1 MNNVSSLRLID
12 PGIKGHWS
20 ASQAALAIFIA
31 LALVLVSAC
40 VGQVPEGPVETPAPK
55 PSALPTSSPDKT
67 LTIESS
73 ETREPLLDTTTT
85 VSPSQATPTA
95 NPKMEAILLWGSY
108 LGLHNN
114 GDNFFLHVVVRD
126 GAYQFEPESIEVID
140 PATGQ
145 SVGPYE
151 LHDLADTD
159 LCPWLVD
166 YGRVFV
172 TEGIDAHQLPPVF
185 QEFITL
191 DPRIFRVTVREIT
204 GEREVVD
211 IAEIPGVCESTSQ

>member
-1 MNNVSSLRLID
+1 VNNVSSLRLID

-55 PSALPTSSPDKT
+55 PSALPTASPVDN
-67 LTIESS
+67 LTV
-73 ETREPLLDTTTT
+73 EP
-85 VSPSQATPTA
+85 SGSQEPQLEATPTA
-95 NPKMEAILLWGSY
+95 NPKMEAVLLWGSY

-151 LHDLADTD
+151 LHDLADSD

-191 DPRIFRVTVREIT
+191 DPRIFRVAVRETTREQQVLDIV
-204 GEREVVD
+204 ER
-211 IAEIPGVCESTSQ
+211 PGVCVSTSQ

>member
-1 MNNVSSLRLID
+1 MLL
-12 PGIKGHWS
+12 
-20 ASQAALAIFIA
+20 
-31 LALVLVSAC
+31 SAC
-40 VGQVPEGPVETPAPK
+40 VGGVREGLVE
-55 PSALPTSSPDKT
+55 PSAAATLPPQRTSTPEPSPLPTSSPVDN
-67 LTIESS
+67 LTVEPSG
-73 ETREPLLDTTTT
+73 TQEPL
-85 VSPSQATPTA
+85 SEATPTA
-95 NPKMEAILLWGSY
+95 DPKMEAILLWGSY

-204 GEREVVD
+204 GEREIVD

>member
-12 PGIKGHWS
+12 PGIKGRWS

-55 PSALPTSSPDKT
+55 PSALPTASPVDN
-67 LTIESS
+67 LTV
-73 ETREPLLDTTTT
+73 EP
-85 VSPSQATPTA
+85 SGSQEPQLEAAPTA
-95 NPKMEAILLWGSY
+95 NPKMEAILVWGSY

-185 QEFITL
+185 QEFITY

-204 GEREVVD
+204 GQREVID
-211 IAEIPGVCESTSQ
+211 IVEPPGVCESTSQ

>member
-1 MNNVSSLRLID
+1 MLL
-12 PGIKGHWS
+12 
-20 ASQAALAIFIA
+20 
-31 LALVLVSAC
+31 SAC
-40 VGQVPEGPVETPAPK
+40 VGGVREGLVEPLAAATLPPPWTSTPE
-55 PSALPTSSPDKT
+55 PSPILTSSTVDS
-67 LTIESS
+67 LTVEPTGTQGPLS
-73 ETREPLLDTTTT
+73 E
-85 VSPSQATPTA
+85 ATPTA
-95 NPKMEAILLWGSY
+95 NPKMEAILVWWSY

-151 LHDLADTD
+151 LHDRADTAP
-159 LCPWLVD
+159 CPWLVD

-172 TEGIDAHQLPPVF
+172 TEGIDAHQLPSVF
-185 QEFITL
+185 QEFITY
-191 DPRIFRVTVREIT
+191 DPRIFRVTFREIT
-204 GEREVVD
+204 GEQEVVD